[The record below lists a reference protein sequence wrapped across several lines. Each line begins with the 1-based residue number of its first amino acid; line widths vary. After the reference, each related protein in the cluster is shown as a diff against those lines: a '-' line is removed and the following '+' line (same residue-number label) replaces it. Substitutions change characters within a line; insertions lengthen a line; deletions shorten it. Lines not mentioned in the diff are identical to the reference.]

1 MDNFKRLESL
11 DTLRGIDML
20 FLMGLE
26 GFILSIGR
34 LFPGGDDWWF
44 VEQTSHVAW
53 NGFHIEDL
61 IFPLF
66 LFIAGI
72 SFPFSYAK
80 QCRKGASRSQ
90 IYLKIFRRG
99 LLLVLLGL
107 VCNGLLRFNWGSLR
121 ICSVLGR
128 IGMAWMFA
136 ALLFINFKPRTRA
149 MIAAALLVGY
159 RLLLLIPAPDVP
171 GADPLSRE
179 GNIVGYIDHLIL
191 GASHIYA
198 NGSYDPEGIL
208 STIPA
213 VVTAMLGM
221 FTGEFVKSPEEK
233 MSGNRKTLWMFGA
246 AAVMLVLGIVW
257 NHWFPVNK
265 KLWTS
270 SFVLVAG
277 GVSLILFALMYWIV
291 DVRGWRKWTFP
302 FRVVGMNSITI
313 FLAPRLISFSQAKNF
328 LLGGIIDHCPDAIGS
343 VISSAGYMAVI
354 WLFLYFLY
362 RKKIFLRV

>member
-1 MDNFKRLESL
+1 M
-11 DTLRGIDML
+11 
-20 FLMGLE
+20 
-26 GFILSIGR
+26 
-34 LFPGGDDWWF
+34 
-44 VEQTSHVAW
+44 
-53 NGFHIEDL
+53 
-61 IFPLF
+61 
-66 LFIAGI
+66 
-72 SFPFSYAK
+72 
-80 QCRKGASRSQ
+80 
-90 IYLKIFRRG
+90 
-99 LLLVLLGL
+99 LLGL
-107 VCNGLLRFNWGSLR
+107 ICNGLLRFNWGSLR

-198 NGSYDPEGIL
+198 NGCYDPEGIL